1 MVYVPESLVTNVRV
15 MPRSALARVILAPVT
30 TLPER
35 SVTVPLIVAVNA
47 CDWADNRVAPKIMP
61 RANITIVAAVCD
73 RVARG
78 ICIGCASFKMI
89 CLCEMSALSRPGNV
103 LS

>member
-1 MVYVPESLVTNVRV
+1 MVNVPESLVTNVRV
-15 MPRSALARVILAPVT
+15 MPRSALVRVTFAPVT
-30 TLPER
+30 TLPDL
-35 SVTVPLIVAVNA
+35 SVTVPLSVAVNA
-47 CDWADNRVAPKIMP
+47 CDWANRRVAPKIMP
-61 RANITIVAAVCD
+61 KANITIVATVCD

-89 CLCEMSALSRPGNV
+89 CLCEMSTLSRPGNV